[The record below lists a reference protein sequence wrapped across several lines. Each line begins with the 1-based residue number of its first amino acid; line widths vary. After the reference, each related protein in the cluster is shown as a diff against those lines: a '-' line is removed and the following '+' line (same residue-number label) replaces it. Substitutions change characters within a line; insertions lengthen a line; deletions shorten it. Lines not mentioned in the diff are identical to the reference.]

1 MNEGGLTMKKILIIG
16 NFHQLGQKVYDKLS
30 NQYEVNLL
38 DGIDFEDVSAYADN
52 LEGVNVIYT
61 FLGPHDVDLQ
71 ISAVIQALDRVN
83 PPLEQFIMLSTAGID
98 NELTE
103 EVTYPDVDNN
113 REYLNQQR
121 YAVKLVDEYE
131 IPYTILRPVKIID
144 DLSGELDIID
154 EGISMQYGHVSADS
168 VANTAAKV
176 VEYGQFINQ
185 SIGLIE
191 R

>member
-1 MNEGGLTMKKILIIG
+1 MNEGGLTMKKVLIIG

-38 DGIDFEDVSAYADN
+38 DGIDFEDVSVYADN

>member
-1 MNEGGLTMKKILIIG
+1 MNEGGLTMKKVLIIG
-16 NFHQLGQKVYDKLS
+16 NFHHLGQKVYDKLS
-30 NQYEVNLL
+30 SQYEVNLL

-61 FLGPHDVDLQ
+61 FLGPLDVDLQ
-71 ISAVIQALDRVN
+71 IGAVIQALDRVN

-113 REYLNQQR
+113 KEYLNQQR

-131 IPYTILRPVKIID
+131 IPYTILRPVEIVD
-144 DLSGELDIID
+144 EQTGELDVID
-154 EGISMQYGHVSADS
+154 EGISMQYGRVSADN
-168 VANTAAKV
+168 VANTAVKV
-176 VEYGQFINQ
+176 VEYQQFINQ